1 MNPETAAVGAPSH
14 GTRRRR
20 PRLLATV
27 VFYSLYLGPAV
38 SVASLNVG
46 YAYWL
51 ASSAALATAVRWLW
65 AGSVVNRCA
74 ALALNATASF
84 ANVLLMISL
93 HVQGAGFNPQFF
105 FHVSWETL
113 LIAKDVFAPMFF
125 GCWAYWLL
133 VSAWPGLLPR
143 PADQPPRRGRHIAV
157 ALALGLALNA
167 PLLSFGWHLAK
178 ESIDVRRALL
188 VPKPSPHLALGTQSA
203 RKAPDLILI
212 FAEALEATLSE
223 RWAFGADM
231 TPRLSA
237 LADEGMQFTNMHEVS
252 YASWTAAALVAA
264 QCGVPLRPDALF
276 ERALGRL
283 SFDAL
288 MPGAT
293 CLGDVLSANGYATA
307 FMGGA
312 SLAFSGKGTF
322 LAEHGFARRH
332 GRVSLTARLPDPSY
346 VSEWGI
352 FDDSLF
358 ALALDELAALDAD
371 SAPFALALLTL
382 DTHSPAGFPSA
393 SCARLGTGGDA
404 GQPTDSAPALS
415 EAQRAMLRTVQCS
428 DRLLADFIQQARA
441 RYPNA
446 LIAMFSDHEV
456 PFNNVLARPLAQ
468 RQAERRL
475 RFVVWGPDIAPG
487 EVVRPGTHFDV
498 MPTLMDLLG
507 FPAWAEHNLG
517 ASLMRFDSPWFSQES
532 PYALRVTHHLTGVG
546 LASNHAV
553 TFDADGPL
561 IEFDGTSMLATN
573 QGLRLT
579 DGAFALAL
587 DGQGNVAGMAH
598 FPNRAG
604 GAPDATLR
612 EWAQGRALVGISNNQ
627 AINRLLA
634 SGAPPGMMFFAGR
647 LDSET
652 LVAGELAARHT
663 VAVPMKP

>member
-1 MNPETAAVGAPSH
+1 MKSRNGCRGSFE
-14 GTRRRR
+14 
-20 PRLLATV
+20 PRGSLGRLHRAGLATGA
-27 VFYSLYLGPAV
+27 YYMLYLTPAA
-38 SVASLNVG
+38 SVVWSNTG
-46 YAYWL
+46 YVYWL

-65 AGSVVNRCA
+65 AGSITNRCA
-74 ALALNATASF
+74 ALALNTVTTF

-93 HVQGAGFNPQFF
+93 HLQGTGFNPQFF
-105 FHVSWETL
+105 FHADWETL
-113 LIAKDVFAPMFF
+113 LIARDTLAPIFF

-133 VSAWPGLLPR
+133 VTAWPSILPR
-143 PADQPPRRGRHIAV
+143 PAQLGRRGRHVTV
-157 ALALGLALNA
+157 ALLLGLALNA
-167 PLLSFGWHLAK
+167 PLLSFGWYLAK
-178 ESIDVRRALL
+178 ESIDARRALL
-188 VPKPSPHLALGTQSA
+188 VPKPPHSAPATQPA
-203 RKAPDLILI
+203 HAATDLILI
-212 FAEALEATLSE
+212 FAEGLEATLSE
-223 RWAFGADM
+223 PWPFGADM
-231 TPRLSA
+231 APRLSA
-237 LADEGMQFTNMHEVS
+237 LAEEGTRFTDMREVS
-252 YASWTAAALVAA
+252 YTSWTAAALVAA
-264 QCGVPLRPDALF
+264 QCGVPLRADVF
-276 ERALGRL
+276 FQRAIGLQD
-283 SFDAL
+283 FDAL

-382 DTHSPAGFPSA
+382 DTHAPAGFPSA

-446 LIAMFSDHEV
+446 LIAMFSDHLV
-456 PFNNVLARPLAQ
+456 AFNNVLARPLAQ
-468 RQAERRL
+468 RPAERRL
-475 RFVVWGPDIAPG
+475 RFVVWGQDIAPG

-587 DGQGNVAGMAH
+587 DGQGKVADMAH

-634 SGAPPGMMFFAGR
+634 GGAPPGMMFFAGR